1 MAELV
6 ETLFMRLALVKNKA
20 YPANGSLEG
29 YSLGSSAGEAKTPL
43 GVCSAA
49 LESTTAPL
57 LSNHIAQMPFAFT
70 LPTTASLSFSA
81 YSSST
86 THPSLPL
93 TATTYRGV
101 LRNVLKKHKRLP
113 SQARASN
120 LSTVLSALDDHVPY
134 LLTLDAALSGKTI
147 NGEEVE
153 LVLRREMEV
162 EWRTTLTATI
172 PGREAPRIKGKG
184 LDYEISFTLHTLAC
198 VYTLQARAQLLT
210 LYAATTPTTEQRVS
224 IIQTATK
231 HLLQAHSLHTY
242 LSSRSAE
249 TDASSTIIETL
260 SQTQAGLAAL
270 ALAEA
275 TLLFVLKDDPYPAV
289 VAQERNKNDRDW
301 MFKTPE
307 IPKVRA
313 HLFARACLG
322 AAEHAGKAEAML
334 SASGRIDEAL
344 ITYVN
349 DLKRTSRAKACRF
362 FGIDAELGGETGTGI
377 AWLVGGKKQLGF
389 VSAGKE
395 GSKMKGLAKF
405 KKEWTERREDKKIER
420 GGEWGS
426 DAGRLEE
433 LRVIEMLEGK
443 WNKMNDT
450 VFTAHSHWRRGPW
463 LTYWQINTQLIPPS
477 DPLIANMP
485 SGREVHPTK
494 PYVPPKLDDDIL
506 ARMRAPPEAAKVD
519 LMAGDDDSSS
529 NDEDGKGQISL
540 PGAFP
545 GSSAATYLHDNS
557 YY

>member
-1 MAELV
+1 
-6 ETLFMRLALVKNKA
+6 
-20 YPANGSLEG
+20 
-29 YSLGSSAGEAKTPL
+29 
-43 GVCSAA
+43 
-49 LESTTAPL
+49 
-57 LSNHIAQMPFAFT
+57 MPFAFT

-120 LSTVLSALDDHVPY
+120 LNTVLSALHDHVPY

-242 LSSRSAE
+242 LSSSSAE

-301 MFKTPE
+301 MIKSPE

-362 FGIDAELGGETGTGI
+362 FGIDAERGGETGTGI

-389 VSAGKE
+389 
-395 GSKMKGLAKF
+395 
-405 KKEWTERREDKKIER
+405 KKEWMERREDKKIER

-450 VFTAHSHWRRGPW
+450 
-463 LTYWQINTQLIPPS
+463 INTQLIPPS

-529 NDEDGKGQISL
+529 NDEDDKGQISL